1 MGPAAAFYTATVMA
15 FFAARFGGTE
25 ALWSGAAMSPEVLT
39 AVVLREPGVGPAE
52 MAVVV
57 TIAGAFQILF
67 AQAGIARFATYIPH
81 SGQAGFFPA
90 SPLS

>member
-1 MGPAAAFYTATVMA
+1 MGPAAAFYTATIMA
-15 FFAARFGGTE
+15 FFAARFGAE

-39 AVVLREPGVGPAE
+39 EVVLRKPGIGPAE

-57 TIAGAFQILF
+57 TKAGAFQIQF

-81 SGQAGFFPA
+81 SVQAGFFPA